1 MKASADTTKSK
12 SSILSLVRAGP
23 VSIPDLVAE
32 TGLSVNA
39 VRFHIESLEADG
51 LVESVGTRAPS
62 GPGKPAALYGVTAE
76 ADLAFSRAYAPV
88 LAACIAEL
96 RSSAPA
102 KEVARFLQ
110 NVGRRLGADAG
121 IKSKP
126 LSGRVRAASDF
137 LNEIGGLTTVVRK
150 GSDFEIVGRGC
161 PLSAVVEREPCAC
174 QAVEALVSEIVGRK
188 ATERCDRTGRPSCRF
203 EVSAA

>member
-1 MKASADTTKSK
+1 MKSSIANSKSK
-12 SSILSLVRAGP
+12 SAILALVRAGP
-23 VSIPDLVAE
+23 VSIPELVEE

-39 VRFHIESLEADG
+39 VRFHIESLEGDG
-51 LVESVGTRAPS
+51 LVQAAGTRAPS
-62 GPGKPAALYGVTAE
+62 GPGKPAALYVVTAE

-102 KEVARFLQ
+102 REVARFLR
-110 NVGRRLGADAG
+110 NVGKRLGSEMA

-137 LNEIGGLTTVVRK
+137 LNQIGGLTTVLRS
-150 GSDFEIVGRGC
+150 GDGYEIVGRGC
-161 PLSAVVEREPCAC
+161 PLSAVVEQEPCAC

-188 ATERCDRTGRPSCRF
+188 ALEKCDRTGRPSCRF